1 MHSTISR
8 LLAAIMAVMLSLTP
22 AVIAAQPP
30 TRPVDSQE
38 PIPRELVL
46 ALLNLGPGMGGA
58 DIRVGKAP
66 DDIPPDLLPPGLEIL
81 GSTTQFESSVVV
93 LATPQQ
99 PDSAVSRYEAHL
111 LAAGWT
117 KPPVPQSRPMRGFVS
132 ADIGQVA
139 FDRPDMACRGEE
151 CVTYT
156 GTYRRNGGSLLK
168 VTYNRGNRYSMCK
181 QRQDVATYR
190 SPYDEAPVPLLR
202 APIGSMTRDG
212 SGMSSSGNDA
222 FSLSTK
228 LVTRLKPGEVVAHY
242 DKQMREQG
250 WTSMG
255 DGSLEFLAAHTYR
268 KSDDQGRTW
277 TGTLF
282 SVTLPD
288 SSQQDITLKLTR
300 SQASRPK

>member
-8 LLAAIMAVMLSLTP
+8 SLAAIMLPLTP

-81 GSTTQFESSVVV
+81 GSTTQFESSILV

-117 KPPVPQSRPMRGFVS
+117 KPPAPQSRPMRGFVS
-132 ADIGQVA
+132 ADVGQVA

-151 CVTYT
+151 FVTYT
-156 GTYRRNGGSLLK
+156 GTYRRNGGSLVK

-181 QRQDVATYR
+181 PRQDVTTYR

-202 APIGSMTRDG
+202 APLGSITNDG
-212 SGMSSSGNDA
+212 SGMSSSGNNA
-222 FSLSTK
+222 FTLSTR
-228 LVTRLKPGEVVAHY
+228 LTTRLKTGELVAHY
-242 DKQMREQG
+242 DRQMREQG
-250 WTSMG
+250 WTSIG
-255 DGSLEFLAAHTYR
+255 DGSLEFLAARTYR
-268 KSDDQGRTW
+268 KNDDQGRTW
-277 TGTLF
+277 TGMLF
-282 SVTLPD
+282 SVILPD
-288 SSQQDITLKLTR
+288 SSQQDVTLKLTR
-300 SQASRPK
+300 SQASGAK